1 MKLQHLFTINIFFAA
16 FFGLACALLPL
27 WTIQLYGLTANE
39 AAIWT
44 TRLVGGSILGYGT
57 LMWFGRKSE
66 SVAVRRAIA
75 LALLIQDAI
84 GFIASV
90 EIQLSGKVNAFG
102 WPSTILYGLLALG
115 YAYFLF
121 IRLERS

>member
-1 MKLQHLFTINIFFAA
+1 MKLQHLFSINIFFAV

-27 WTIQLYGLTANE
+27 WTIQLYGLAANE

-44 TRLVGGSILGYGT
+44 TRLVGGSILGYAT
-57 LMWFGRKSE
+57 LMWFGRKVE
-66 SVAVRRAIA
+66 SVTVRRAIA

-102 WPSTILYGLLALG
+102 WSSPILYGLLALG